1 MEAKT
6 PCPHPSVAQER
17 SRSSRQTDSQADRAS
32 CLVGLPAPGWGPG
45 GSALTLLC
53 RGEVRG
59 GCRSVSRA
67 SRARGRGGAPACP
80 VSLDHNECATSTVC
94 TNGVCFNEDGSFT
107 CLCKSGFLLAPG
119 GRDCVGEARWPDRR
133 AGQGVGCGGARW
145 DPLQSLP
152 PPPPLQTSTSA
163 RLRAS
168 V

>member
-1 MEAKT
+1 M
-6 PCPHPSVAQER
+6 
-17 SRSSRQTDSQADRAS
+17 
-32 CLVGLPAPGWGPG
+32 
-45 GSALTLLC
+45 
-53 RGEVRG
+53 
-59 GCRSVSRA
+59 SRA